1 MWIRRNSTVIKP
13 EIAMAL
19 SATVEREAGTRWRDV
34 VKGWAVNTRAFQAT
48 LLTGSDT

>member
-1 MWIRRNSTVIKP
+1 MIKP

-34 VKGWAVNTRAFQAT
+34 VKGWAVNTRAWFQAT